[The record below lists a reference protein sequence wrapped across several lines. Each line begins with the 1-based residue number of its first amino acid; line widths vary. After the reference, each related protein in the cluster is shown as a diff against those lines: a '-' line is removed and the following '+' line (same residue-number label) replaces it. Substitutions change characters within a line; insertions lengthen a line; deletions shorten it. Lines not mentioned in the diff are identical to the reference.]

1 MSAENWIGVLPALP
15 IDRCVPFVVVYDGR
29 RMPGLHIGAHRATG
43 EDWGLGAHAVNRY
56 QLRNGQQVDAA
67 AIRVDLNEPAGFAFA
82 LRLLLRRVANEDR
95 ARREWPGAW
104 ATAQALWQDY
114 AVQCGQQNN
123 QDRLRLARALAE
135 VFDG

>member
-1 MSAENWIGVLPALP
+1 MSAQNWIDVLPALP

-29 RMPGLHIGAHRATG
+29 RMPGLHIGAHRRDTDG
-43 EDWGLGAHAVNRY
+43 EHRY

-67 AIRVDLNEPAGFAFA
+67 AMRVDLNEPAGFAFA

-114 AVQCGQQNN
+114 AIQCGQQNN